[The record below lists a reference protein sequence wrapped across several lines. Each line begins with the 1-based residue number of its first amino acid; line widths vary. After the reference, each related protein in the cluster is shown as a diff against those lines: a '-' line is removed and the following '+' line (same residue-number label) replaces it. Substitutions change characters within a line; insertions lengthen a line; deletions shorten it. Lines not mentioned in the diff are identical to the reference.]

1 MRWPNAQVYSPP
13 RFPWEQRFPRA
24 RRGLDGNGSCMKQTL
39 AGGGTKLPTSGSVVG
54 PVCEMGLSV
63 GCNEKSC
70 QPRGKSMSVT
80 DIAGMNSLYSQ
91 LSSADDSVRNSLA
104 AKVAAKKYMAD
115 NDADGDGVLSQT
127 ETGLSDDSFTNV
139 DADGGGTVDSDELQT
154 SLSASGSTLYDYIA
168 AKTPAVKYELVSQFL
183 DARK

>member
-1 MRWPNAQVYSPP
+1 
-13 RFPWEQRFPRA
+13 
-24 RRGLDGNGSCMKQTL
+24 
-39 AGGGTKLPTSGSVVG
+39 
-54 PVCEMGLSV
+54 
-63 GCNEKSC
+63 
-70 QPRGKSMSVT
+70 MSVT

-139 DADGGGTVDSDELQT
+139 DADGSGTVDSDELQT